1 MNVGG
6 SASTI
11 TSWSDRRALEDG
23 GRRVLPFAFILSLL
37 DLRDGIEQ
45 TLKPDPNASVN
56 RGIIWKKTFIIHFAI
71 TYFQHLCLASGANF

>member
-37 DLRDGIEQ
+37 DLRDEIEQ
-45 TLKPDPNASVN
+45 TLS
-56 RGIIWKKTFIIHFAI
+56 
-71 TYFQHLCLASGANF
+71 